1 MERALRDK
9 TVCGTQRADT
19 GIDGQDEMK
28 NGQTDLN
35 FFDPSTKECVK
46 NSERLQL
53 ITLFATTSLGGVAET
68 HRLLYWHT
76 NSHCWC
82 WCHVLGH
89 RCPMP
94 YSVTTHRSPSPNGS
108 ARVLQIG
115 KPGSQR
121 PSTTL
126 RDRRPR
132 WQMNG
137 ADVPHSFTGTVA
149 VYTAGTGV
157 MYSTTG
163 MGAAWVTAG
172 RVSALSQRTEELAVR
187 PIPFAH
193 EDVSVEGTATSEEST
208 IPLMVSWKA
217 PTTMS

>member
-1 MERALRDK
+1 MVRL
-9 TVCGTQRADT
+9 TSIFSIPVP
-19 GIDGQDEMK
+19 K
-28 NGQTDLN
+28 NV
-35 FFDPSTKECVK
+35 SK
-46 NSERLQL
+46 NSKRLQL
-53 ITLFATTSLGGVAET
+53 ITLFATKSLGGVAET

-76 NSHCWC
+76 DSHCWC

-94 YSVTTHRSPSPNGS
+94 YSVTTHRSPSPNSS

-115 KPGSQR
+115 KPDSQG

-137 ADVPHSFTGTVA
+137 ADVPYSFTGTVA

-163 MGAAWVTAG
+163 IGPALVTAG
-172 RVSALSQRTEELAVR
+172 RVSALSQRAEELAVR

-193 EDVSVEGTATSEEST
+193 EDVSVEGTATSEESA
-208 IPLMVSWKA
+208 IPLEVSWKA